1 MKISMMSYTIA
12 RGEWGQNPDIVSL
25 CELTKELGLEAI
37 DWVSTYGKDPDE
49 IVRITGDYGIK
60 NCCHT
65 FGARLQVADEKERAA
80 AIDVVKEGLETAAKL
95 GTDKVMVVLSGIPG
109 VPREET
115 RTYAIDSLQKVVP
128 MGQEMGIAVSVEHFP
143 GATSPFAISAD
154 MNEAIAQV
162 PGLKITYDN
171 GNVFIGGE
179 PMKPATNRL
188 RGLLYSSKGAPTCSM
203 LPAFSTTILSAMV
216 MASTWSCVT

>member
-12 RGEWGQNPDIVSL
+12 RGEWGQSPDIVSL
-25 CELTKELGLEAI
+25 CELTRELGLEAI
-37 DWVSTYGKDPDE
+37 DWVGTYGHDPDE
-49 IVRITGDYGIK
+49 IVRITSDYGIE

-65 FGARLQVADEKERAA
+65 FGARLQVADDKERLA
-80 AIDVVKEGLETAAKL
+80 AIDAVKEGLETAAKL

-115 RTYAIDSLQKVVP
+115 RTYAIESLQKVVP

-143 GATSPFAISAD
+143 GAASPFAISAD

-162 PGLKITYDN
+162 PGLKVTYDN

-179 PMKPATNRL
+179 PAADGYTK
-188 RGLLYSSKGAPTCSM
+188 SKDHVIHAHFKDWVGTMRAWRP
-203 LPAFSTTILSAMV
+203 STAI
-216 MASTWSCVT
+216 VTAAR